1 LKLVKDSEQK
11 KADGVAVRFEGGA
24 ANQGGAEE

>member
-1 LKLVKDSEQK
+1 LIVVKDPEQK
-11 KADGVAVRFEGGA
+11 KADGFAVRFEGGA

>member
-1 LKLVKDSEQK
+1 LTLVKDPEPK
-11 KADGVAVRFEGGA
+11 KADGIAVRLEGGA